1 MKSSLKIGSRSSR
14 LALAQVKEIV
24 RLVEAQNSASLQYQL
39 ITYTTAGDRDKK
51 TSLTRQPGDDFFTDT
66 LDQALLKGDIDI
78 AVHSAKDLPQHIP
91 AGLEIFALT
100 ETLDDRDAWVGLRA
114 FADLPKGTKVGTSSI
129 LRQKQ
134 IKELRP
140 DVHIVDIRG
149 TIEERIEL
157 VKQGKVDGIV
167 VAACALKRL
176 GLEKKIKD
184 IFPWEGMALQGQL
197 AVVGRAK
204 DTALR
209 NLFKAID
216 VRTRYGK
223 VILAG
228 AGPGDPDLITVKA
241 IKALK
246 KADCVFYDY
255 LADTRLLNYAPQAEH
270 IYAGKRK
277 GKHTFSQEELSRML
291 KEKAMAGKNVV
302 RLKGGDPLVFG
313 RGADEITYLRSYHVP
328 VSVIPGISSATGI
341 PADLM
346 VPLTARGIAS
356 SVAFI
361 SGHEEGEGATHTKP
375 IPIPKVDTIIFLMGL
390 TKLDMIVTSL
400 KKAKWPDTTP
410 IMIISKGTRPDERI
424 VKGTLANIET
434 AAKKSGLKPPAL
446 IIAGA
451 TVNFY
456 QDVPG
461 KNILY
466 LGTNPSYYR
475 KFGTI
480 IHWPVIDIKPV
491 IFDEKQRNK
500 LEKDLARAD
509 LVVVTSRFGVECFM
523 KTIKGDAFAGK
534 KFAAIGSHTSD
545 CLLEYGIIPFIVAQE
560 ETAQGLLEALLDV
573 MDVKGKHILFPRS
586 SLPNPFLKDALTE
599 NGAEVMEWAVYE
611 NVKPPKRDLPA
622 VPIDQVIFTSPSTVK
637 NFLADY
643 GTIPAHWD
651 ILAKGPVTA
660 KALKEAGY
668 EPTTLLT

>member
-1 MKSSLKIGSRSSR
+1 MRSSLKIGSRPSR
-14 LALAQVKEIV
+14 LAIAQVQEILGSV
-24 RLVEAQNSASLQYQL
+24 GAYGHTPLQYEL
-39 ITYTTAGDRDKK
+39 ITFKTQGDKDKK

-66 LDQALLKGDIDI
+66 LDQALLKDDIDI
-78 AVHSAKDLPQHIP
+78 AVHSAKDLPQRIP
-91 AGLEIFALT
+91 VGLEIFALT

-114 FADLPKGTKVGTSSI
+114 FADLPKGAKAGTSSI

-134 IKELRP
+134 IKQLRP

-176 GLEKKIKD
+176 GLKKEIKE

-228 AGPGDPDLITVKA
+228 AGPGDPDMITVKA

-361 SGHEEGEGATHTKP
+361 SGHEEGEGATYAKP
-375 IPIPKVDTIIFLMGL
+375 ITIPKADTIVFLMGL
-390 TKLDMIVTSL
+390 TKLDMIVMSL
-400 KKAKWPDTTP
+400 QKTGWPDTTP

-424 VKGTLANIET
+424 VKGTLADIET
-434 AAKKSGLKPPAL
+434 TAKKSGLKPPAL

-456 QDVPG
+456 QDVPD

-466 LGTNPSYYR
+466 LGTNPAHYR
-475 KFGTI
+475 KFGRLI
-480 IHWPVIDIKPV
+480 PWPVIYIKP
-491 IFDEKQRNK
+491 
-500 LEKDLARAD
+500 
-509 LVVVTSRFGVECFM
+509 
-523 KTIKGDAFAGK
+523 
-534 KFAAIGSHTSD
+534 
-545 CLLEYGIIPFIVAQE
+545 FI
-560 ETAQGLLEALLDV
+560 L
-573 MDVKGKHILFPRS
+573 
-586 SLPNPFLKDALTE
+586 
-599 NGAEVMEWAVYE
+599 Y
-611 NVKPPKRDLPA
+611 
-622 VPIDQVIFTSPSTVK
+622 
-637 NFLADY
+637 
-643 GTIPAHWD
+643 
-651 ILAKGPVTA
+651 
-660 KALKEAGY
+660 
-668 EPTTLLT
+668 

>member
-14 LALAQVKEIV
+14 LALAQVEEIV
-24 RLVEAQNSASLQYQL
+24 RLVEAQNSVSLQHQL

-78 AVHSAKDLPQHIP
+78 AVHSAKDLPQRIP

-114 FADLPKGTKVGTSSI
+114 FADLPKGAKAGTSSI

-134 IKELRP
+134 IKQLRP
-140 DVHIVDIRG
+140 DINIMDIRG

-176 GLEKKIKD
+176 GLEKKIKEL
-184 IFPWEGMALQGQL
+184 FLWEGMALQGQL
-197 AVVGRAK
+197 AVTGRAK

-209 NLFKAID
+209 DLFKAID

-223 VILAG
+223 VVLAG

-277 GKHTFSQEELSRML
+277 GKHTFPQEELSRML

-302 RLKGGDPLVFG
+302 RLKGGDPLIFG
-313 RGADEITYLRSYHVP
+313 RGADEITYLRSYHIP
-328 VSVIPGISSATGI
+328 VSVVPGISSATGI

-361 SGHEEGEGATHTKP
+361 SGHEEGEGATYTKP
-375 IPIPKVDTIIFLMGL
+375 ITIPRADTIIFLMGL
-390 TKLDMIVTSL
+390 TKLDMIVASL

-424 VKGTLANIET
+424 VKGTLADIET

-466 LGTNPSYYR
+466 LGTNPSHYR

-480 IHWPVIDIKPV
+480 IPWPVIDIKPV

-500 LEKDLARAD
+500 LKEDLTRAD

-523 KTIKGDAFAGK
+523 KTLKGGTFAEK
-534 KFAAIGSHTSD
+534 KFVAIGTHTAD
-545 CLLEYGIIPFIVAQE
+545 CLLEYGIIPFVVAQE
-560 ETAQGLLEALLDV
+560 ETARGLLEALLEV
-573 MDVKGKHILFPRS
+573 MDVKGKYILFPRS

-599 NGAEVMEWAVYE
+599 NGAKVMEWAIYE
-611 NVKPPKRDLPA
+611 NIKPPKRNLPDIS
-622 VPIDQVIFTSPSTVK
+622 IDQVIFTSPSTVK
-637 NFLADY
+637 NFLIDY

-660 KALKEAGY
+660 QALKEAGY
-668 EPTTLLT
+668 QPTSLLT

>member
-1 MKSSLKIGSRSSR
+1 MNFSIRIGSRSSR
-14 LALAQVKEIV
+14 LALAQVEEIL
-24 RLVEAQNSASLQYQL
+24 RLVGAYGHTPLQYEL
-39 ITYTTAGDRDKK
+39 ITFKTQGDKDKTTP
-51 TSLTRQPGDDFFTDT
+51 LTRQPGDDFFTDT
-66 LDQALLKGDIDI
+66 LDQALLEGSIDI

-91 AGLEIFALT
+91 VGLEIFALT
-100 ETLDDRDAWVGLRA
+100 KTLDDRDAWVGPCA
-114 FADLPKGTKVGTSSI
+114 FTDLPKGAKVGTSSV

-140 DVHIVDIRG
+140 DVDVVDIRG
-149 TIEERIEL
+149 TIEERMEL

-209 NLFKAID
+209 NLFKVLD

-228 AGPGDPDLITVKA
+228 AGPGDPDLVTVKA

-277 GKHTFSQEELSRML
+277 GKHTFSQEALSRML

-302 RLKGGDPLVFG
+302 RLKGGDPLIFG

-361 SGHEEGEGATHTKP
+361 SGHEEGEGATYTKP
-375 IPIPKVDTIIFLMGL
+375 IAIPKADTIIFLMGL
-390 TKLDMIVTSL
+390 TKLDMIAASL

-434 AAKKSGLKPPAL
+434 TAKKSGLKPPAL

-451 TVNFY
+451 TVDFY

-466 LGTNPSYYR
+466 LGTNPSHYR

-491 IFDEKQRNK
+491 IFDGKQRNK

-523 KTIKGDAFAGK
+523 KILKGETFAGK
-534 KFAAIGSHTSD
+534 KFAAVGAHTAD
-545 CLLEYGIIPFIVAQE
+545 CLLEHGIIPFVVAKE
-560 ETAQGLLEALLDV
+560 ETAQGLLKALLGV
-573 MDVKGKHILFPRS
+573 MDVKGKHVLFPRS
-586 SLPNPFLKDALTE
+586 SLPNPFLKDALTKK
-599 NGAEVMEWAVYE
+599 GAKILEWTIYE
-611 NVKPPKRDLPA
+611 NVKPPKRDLPDIS
-622 VPIDQVIFTSPSTVK
+622 IDQVIFTSPSTVK
-637 NFLADY
+637 NFLTDY

-660 KALKEAGY
+660 RALKEAGY
-668 EPTTLLT
+668 QPTTLLT

>member
-1 MKSSLKIGSRSSR
+1 DRARGGGDNF
-14 LALAQVKEIV
+14 EIV
-24 RLVEAQNSASLQYQL
+24 TFVTQ
-39 ITYTTAGDRDKK
+39 GDKDKK

-66 LDQALLKGDIDI
+66 LDQALLKGGIDI

-91 AGLEIFALT
+91 AGLEIFTLT
-100 ETLDDRDAWVGLRA
+100 ETLDDRDAWVGPCA
-114 FADLPKGTKVGTSSI
+114 FADLPKGAKVGTSSI

-140 DVHIVDIRG
+140 DVNIIDIRG

-157 VKQGKVDGIV
+157 VKQGKVNGIV

-176 GLEKKIKD
+176 GLEKKIKE
-184 IFPWEGMALQGQL
+184 IFPWEGMPLQGQL
-197 AVVGRAK
+197 AVVGRTK

-223 VILAG
+223 VVLAG
-228 AGPGDPDLITVKA
+228 AGPGDPDLVTVKA
-241 IKALK
+241 VKALK

-255 LADTRLLNYAPQAEH
+255 LADTRLLNYAPGAEH

-277 GKHTFSQEELSRML
+277 GKQTFSQEKLSRML

-328 VSVIPGISSATGI
+328 VSVVPGISSATGI

-361 SGHEEGEGATHTKP
+361 SGHEEGEGTAYAKP
-375 IPIPKVDTIIFLMGL
+375 ITIPKADTIVFLMGL
-390 TKLDMIVTSL
+390 TKLDMIVASL
-400 KKAKWPDTTP
+400 QKAGWPDTTP

-424 VKGTLANIET
+424 VKGTLADIKALAE
-434 AAKKSGLKPPAL
+434 KSALKPPAL
-446 IIAGA
+446 IITGA

-456 QDVPG
+456 QNVPD

-466 LGTNPSYYR
+466 LGTNPSHYR

-480 IHWPVIDIKPV
+480 IHWPAIDIKPAS
-491 IFDEKQRNK
+491 FDEKQRNK
-500 LEKDLARAD
+500 LKKDLARAD
-509 LVVVTSRFGVECFM
+509 LVVLTSRFGVECFM
-523 KTIKGDAFAGK
+523 KTLKGETFADK
-534 KFAAIGSHTSD
+534 KFAAIGAHTAD
-545 CLLEYGIIPFIVAQE
+545 CLLEHGIIPFVVAQE
-560 ETAQGLLEALLDV
+560 ETAQGLFKALLGV
-573 MDVKGKHILFPRS
+573 VDVKGKHILFPRS

-599 NGAEVMEWAVYE
+599 SGAKVMEWIIYE
-611 NVKPPKRDLPA
+611 NIKPPKRDLPDIS
-622 VPIDQVIFTSPSTVK
+622 IDQVIFTSPSTVK

-668 EPTTLLT
+668 QPTALLT